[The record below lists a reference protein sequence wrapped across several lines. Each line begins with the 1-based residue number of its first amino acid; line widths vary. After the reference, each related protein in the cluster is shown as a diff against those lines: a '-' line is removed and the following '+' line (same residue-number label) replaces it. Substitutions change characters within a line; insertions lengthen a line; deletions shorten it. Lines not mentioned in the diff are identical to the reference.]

1 MKSISKEREK
11 YLEKNMNKIFNV
23 KDRQEAFD
31 FILSIAQGCD
41 KIIALVQVGSGAVG
55 FKDDRSDL
63 DFVVAIDSA
72 SSMLEV
78 MDYMH
83 KAISEKYN
91 LVYFTQ
97 AESRHL
103 QCYVIDN
110 LLEID
115 IGYGSYEHAAA
126 LKPDFKVLYD
136 NTGTVE
142 EKMKQSREWMD
153 KHIYGDKKKKDIE
166 LARNSVW
173 VRLMHAAVAINRG
186 NFFRATGE
194 LEYVRKLYIDLL
206 GDKYCLESTMN
217 KEIDRLPD
225 VEKNTIKSTFSNM
238 ESPASLWSSLENLTN
253 LIYKEL
259 EGESIPVSKEM
270 LFEYYKDIR

>member
-1 MKSISKEREK
+1 
-11 YLEKNMNKIFNV
+11 MNKVFNV

-31 FILSIAQGCD
+31 FIVSVTKECS
-41 KIIALVQVGSGAVG
+41 KIVSLVQVGSGAIG
-55 FKDDRSDL
+55 FRDERSDL
-63 DFVVAIDSA
+63 DFVAAIDSD

-103 QCYVIDN
+103 QCYVIEN

-115 IGYGSYEHAAA
+115 IGYGAFEHAAA
-126 LKPDFKVLYD
+126 LKPAFKVLYD
-136 NTGTVE
+136 NSGTVE

-153 KHIYGDKKKKDIE
+153 KHIYGDKRKTDIE

-173 VRLMHAAVAINRG
+173 VRLMHAAVAINRD
-186 NFFRATGE
+186 NFFRAIGE

-217 KEIDRLPD
+217 REIDRLPD
-225 VEKNTIKSTFSNM
+225 IEKNAIKSTFINN
-238 ESPASLWSSLENLTN
+238 ESIASLWSSLENLTN

-270 LFEYYKDIR
+270 LFEYYKDIKRR

>member
-1 MKSISKEREK
+1 
-11 YLEKNMNKIFNV
+11 MNKIFNV

-31 FILSIAQGCD
+31 FIVSVTKECS
-41 KIIALVQVGSGAVG
+41 KIVSLVQVGSGAIG
-55 FKDDRSDL
+55 FRDERSDL
-63 DFVVAIDSA
+63 DFVVAIDSD

-91 LVYFTQ
+91 LLYFTQ

-115 IGYGSYEHAAA
+115 IGYGAFEHAAA
-126 LKPDFKVLYD
+126 LKPTFKVLYD
-136 NTGTVE
+136 NSGTVE

-153 KHIYGDKKKKDIE
+153 KHIYGDKKKTDIE

-173 VRLMHAAVAINRG
+173 VRLMHAAVAINRD
-186 NFFRATGE
+186 NFFRAIGE

-217 KEIDRLPD
+217 REIDRLPD
-225 VEKNTIKSTFSNM
+225 IEKNAIKSTFINN
-238 ESPASLWSSLENLTN
+238 ESIASLWSSLENLTN

-270 LFEYYKDIR
+270 LFEYYKDIKRS